1 MSDINGS
8 KVANFYHGKSVFVT
22 GGTGFLGKT
31 LIEKLLYSC
40 SGIDKIYVLVRD
52 KYGKQASERLG
63 RITSTPVFDRLKE
76 SRSEELK
83 KITAISGD
91 ISRERLGLPD
101 DVLKILEDE
110 VSVVFHLAATVAFKL
125 PLKDAMKI
133 NIDGTE
139 NVIELCRRMKK
150 LEAFVHVSTAFTNA
164 DREEIDEVV
173 YPMPMK
179 LESARL
185 LADMFSQDEEI
196 ITKFMGKKPN
206 TYTFSKAFAEEQ
218 VMKQCEDLPTAIV
231 RPSIVVSALKE
242 PRPGWIDTWNGST
255 GLFVGMSSGVLK
267 VANGRGGNVTDLV
280 PVDIVTNLVI
290 VAATECRKSKEL
302 KVYNCCTANSNPITC
317 DEAIAITR
325 KVAIKHSLNE
335 FPWPFIMFT
344 PSVFLYNLITF
355 TLQIIPAYLIDLW
368 CTFTGRKATQMKLQ
382 RKLKKVI
389 DAVKFFLL
397 NEWKFSDNNIRS
409 LLDNMTPEDK
419 ETFNFDVKTINW
431 ETCIRDYLLGARKYL
446 LKMEN

>member
-1 MSDINGS
+1 MSDVSGS
-8 KVANFYHGKSVFVT
+8 KVANFYQGKSVFIT
-22 GGTGFLGKT
+22 GGTGFVGKT

-52 KYGKQASERLG
+52 KYGKQAAERLV
-63 RITSTPVFDRLKE
+63 RITGTPVFDRLKE

-83 KITAISGD
+83 KITVISGD
-91 ISRERLGLPD
+91 ISQECLGLPD

-125 PLKDAMKI
+125 PLKDAMRI
-133 NIDGTE
+133 NINGTE
-139 NVIELCRRMKK
+139 NIIELCHRMNK
-150 LEAFVHVSTAFTNA
+150 LEAFVHISTAFTNA
-164 DREEIDEVV
+164 DRQEIDEVV

-179 LESARL
+179 LDSARL
-185 LADMFSQDEEI
+185 FAEMFSHDEDI
-196 ITKFMGKKPN
+196 ITNFMGKKPN

-218 VMKQCEDLPTAIV
+218 VMKQCEDLPVAIV

-242 PRPGWIDTWNGST
+242 PSPGWIDSWNGST
-255 GLFVGMSSGVLK
+255 GLIVGISSGILK
-267 VANGRGGNVTDLV
+267 VAIGRGSNVTDLV

-290 VAATECRKSKEL
+290 VAATECRKSKQL
-302 KVYNCCTANSNPITC
+302 KVYNCCTGTSNPITS
-317 DEAIAITR
+317 DEAINIIR
-325 KVAIKHSLNE
+325 KVALKYSLNE
-335 FPWPFIMFT
+335 FPWLFVMFT
-344 PSVFLYNLITF
+344 PRVFLYNLITF

-382 RKLKKVI
+382 SKLKKVV

-397 NEWKFSDNNIRS
+397 NEWRFSDNNIRN
-409 LLDNMTPEDK
+409 LLQTMSPEDK

-431 ETCIRDYLLGARKYL
+431 ETCFRDYLLGARKYL
-446 LKMEN
+446 LKIHK